1 MIENEIETIFA
12 GQNIGSDVD
21 IDGVLKA
28 FERLRSI
35 ATEADLPTLV
45 AAIKSPRNN
54 FWTRELFAQP
64 ICQLGGVDNLEP
76 LLEAA
81 QLNLDDGHDNDS
93 FNMSLTELA
102 YAEPKKCRIKLEAL
116 LARADFRHREA
127 ARWLLEFCET
137 DEPDGKSYG

>member
-1 MIENEIETIFA
+1 MIDKEIEAIFA
-12 GQNIGSDVD
+12 GQDVGGAVD
-21 IDGVLKA
+21 VDGVLEA

-45 AAIKSPRNN
+45 AAIQSPRNN
-54 FWTRELFAQP
+54 FWTRDLFADP
-64 ICQLGGVDNLEP
+64 ICQLGGVDYLEP
-76 LLEAA
+76 LFEAA

-102 YAEPKKCRIKLEAL
+102 YLERDKCRIKLNDL

-127 ARWLLEFCET
+127 ASWLLEFCET
-137 DEPDGKSYG
+137 GEPDAMT